1 MAPSRAPDSIIHEHG
16 AVAFWGR
23 SSVPVDVACCPF
35 WKSLARQPR
44 PAQISPPVNKRRGA
58 AMPISMY
65 QTSVPAFIQ
74 MLNSLSAI
82 LGKAEAFAAERKIE
96 PAVLLGWRLAP
107 DMFPL
112 TRQVQIA
119 TDQAK
124 GCCARLAGV
133 EVPKYADD
141 ETSFADLRARIART
155 VEFVQGFRPGDIDGS
170 EERDIAIT
178 AGSRELRFNG
188 QQYLV
193 SFVLPNFYFHATTA
207 YDILRQ
213 CGLPIGKRDFLGVT

>member
-1 MAPSRAPDSIIHEHG
+1 
-16 AVAFWGR
+16 
-23 SSVPVDVACCPF
+23 
-35 WKSLARQPR
+35 
-44 PAQISPPVNKRRGA
+44 
-58 AMPISMY
+58 MPISMY
-65 QTSVPAFIQ
+65 QASVPAFLQ
-74 MLNSLSAI
+74 TLNALSAI
-82 LGKAEAFAAERKIE
+82 LDKAEAFATERKID
-96 PAVLLGWRLAP
+96 PAVLLGYRLAP

-112 TRQVQIA
+112 ARQVQIA

-133 EVPKYADD
+133 EIPKYADD

-155 VEFVQGFRPGDIDGS
+155 LEFVQGFKAGDIDGS

-178 AGSRELRFNG
+178 AGTRELRFKG

-207 YDILRQ
+207 YVILRH
-213 CGLPIGKRDFLGVT
+213 CGLPIGKRDFLGAR

>member
-1 MAPSRAPDSIIHEHG
+1 MPLSMCQA
-16 AVAFWGR
+16 
-23 SSVPVDVACCPF
+23 SVPTF
-35 WKSLARQPR
+35 L
-44 PAQISPPVNKRRGA
+44 
-58 AMPISMY
+58 
-65 QTSVPAFIQ
+65 Q

-82 LGKAEAFAAERKIE
+82 LDKAEAFAAERKIE

-119 TDQAK
+119 TDHAK

-141 ETSFADLRARIART
+141 ETTFAALKARIART
-155 VEFVQGFRPGDIDGS
+155 VDFVQGFKPSDIDGS
-170 EERDIAIT
+170 EERDITLT
-178 AGSRELRFNG
+178 AGTRELRFKG

-193 SFVLPNFYFHATTA
+193 SFALPNFYFHVTTA
-207 YDILRQ
+207 YAILRH
-213 CGLPIGKRDFLGVT
+213 CGLPIGKRDFLGMT